1 MIFKNVTNDDPFET
15 FPARKIKMKPQD
27 IIIYPTVFA
36 KEPDGG
42 YAVYS
47 PNIPG
52 MHTEG
57 DTFTEAAH
65 WSVDA
70 IATMLDGL
78 TSYPEPQDPSSWP
91 LNNNEQIVMI
101 SVDMH
106 RWLFEKARE
115 RETKTVRRTITVP
128 KYLNDFAKSHD
139 INVSRLATQALE
151 EEIQEN

>member
-1 MIFKNVTNDDPFET
+1 
-15 FPARKIKMKPQD
+15 MKPQAMM
-27 IIIYPTVFA
+27 IYPTIFV
-36 KEPDGG
+36 KEATGG

-57 DTFTEAAH
+57 DTFTEAVH
-65 WSVDA
+65 WTIDA
-70 IATMLDGL
+70 IATMLDGAAN
-78 TSYPEPQDPSSWP
+78 YPDPQDPSDWQ
-91 LNNNEQIVMI
+91 LHDNEQIVMI
-101 SVDMH
+101 SVDMG

-128 KYLNDFAKSHD
+128 KYLNDFAKKHD

-151 EEIQEN
+151 AELREG